1 MTGVA
6 DDGVGPRVTIA
17 VPMHN
22 GVSYLEEAV
31 ESIRAQ
37 SYRAWEAVLVDDAST
52 DDTYAQACRLA
63 ARDPGRIR
71 VVRLTQN
78 LGVAGARAVAIG
90 QARPAELVAL
100 LDQDDVLSEHFL
112 ARCVALFDEHVAAGR
127 RVGIVACDA
136 WIFDAAGRRDGTFS
150 DRVGWADSI
159 DYDQMIQR
167 NCICARALFS
177 REAYDRAGGFV
188 AETQPSDDY
197 DLWLRMLEL
206 GYEVVTTRETLAGYR
221 LHAQATSRDQARM
234 AEGALVVHGR
244 ALRRPAPTVPQR
256 RALRARMRH
265 HRALRERARLAQA
278 LAERRLLVAG
288 GRAARAGV
296 LGSIAFMQSPSR
308 WREWLGDVA
317 RRPGS

>member
-1 MTGVA
+1 MTV
-6 DDGVGPRVTIA
+6 V

-22 GVSYLEEAV
+22 GVRWLEEAV
-31 ESIRAQ
+31 GSIRAQ
-37 SYRAWEAVLVDDAST
+37 RLGDWEAVLVDDAST
-52 DDTYAQACRLA
+52 DDTYELACRLA
-63 ARDPGRIR
+63 APDTDRIR
-71 VVRLTQN
+71 VLRLERN
-78 LGVAGARAVAIG
+78 VGVAAARAAAIA
-90 QARPAELVAL
+90 QSRAALVAL
-100 LDQDDVLSEHFL
+100 LDQDDVLAPEFL
-112 ARCVALFDEHVAAGR
+112 ERCLALYDEGVAAGR
-127 RVGIVACDA
+127 RVGIVACNP
-136 WIFDAAGRRDGTFS
+136 WIVDDEGVCSGTFAE
-150 DRVGWADSI
+150 RYGWTDAI
-159 DYDQMIQR
+159 GYDDMIAR